1 MRVEVLLLASIGQ
14 LIWSLVV
21 AAVAVVAA
29 SGLALLLIP
38 QLSLNATIRG
48 GTIAFFSMAGVRL
61 AMWWQLRRKQARR

>member
-1 MRVEVLLLASIGQ
+1 MSSIAQ

-21 AAVAVVAA
+21 AAVAIVVA

-48 GTIAFFSMAGVRL
+48 GTIAFLSMAGVRC
-61 AMWWQLRRKQARR
+61 AMWAQLRRKQRH